1 MNNAQSKFSLLL
13 VDDEPQVLSVLK
25 EIFSREGY
33 HTHTALSGH
42 DALAVLGGARID
54 AALID
59 LKMPGMDGLSLL
71 KQIQK
76 NHPLTM
82 VIILTGY
89 GGVDDAVEAIKLGAV
104 DFLEKPFPPE
114 GLCARVAQLHKIWKL
129 REENRNLRAKMG
141 FQFGFDQLVGNSTAM
156 LKLKDMIT
164 QVGPTD
170 ATILVQGETGTGKE
184 LVARAIHYHSPRSQ
198 NSFVPVDCASISETV
213 MESELFGHVKGA
225 FTGAHVS
232 TLGLIRAADKGTLF
246 MDEVGDLS
254 PSIQVKLLRTIQE
267 KEVRPVG
274 SSRSYEVDVRI
285 LAATNRDLAGEV
297 ARGNF
302 REELLYRLNV
312 LTITVPPLRDRNE
325 DIPLLA
331 RYFLKRFSTDCSP
344 VKEISREALF
354 CLQSY
359 SWPGNVRELENV
371 VRRAVA
377 LGRGD
382 TILPEDLPPNL
393 YSQPGKASQS
403 IARPSDDSLA
413 AYEKTCIQ
421 NALAKSGNN
430 RKRAAQILGIGEATL
445 YRKIKKYRIKTPLR
459 DLPG

>member
-25 EIFSREGY
+25 EIFSKEGY

-42 DALAVLGGARID
+42 DALAVLGKVRVD

-71 KQIQK
+71 KEIRK
-76 NHPLTM
+76 SYPLIM

-89 GGVDDAVEAIKLGAV
+89 GGVNDAVEAMKFGAV
-104 DFLEKPFPPE
+104 DFLEKPLSPDA
-114 GLCARVAQLHKIWKL
+114 LRARVAQPHKIWEL
-129 REENRNLRAKMG
+129 REENRNLRDKLE
-141 FQFGFDQLVGNSTAM
+141 FQFGFDQLVGNSTPM
-156 LKLKDMIT
+156 LKLEEMIT

-184 LVARAIHYHSPRSQ
+184 LVSRAIHYHSSRSQ
-198 NSFVPVDCASISETV
+198 KSFVPVDCASISETV

-246 MDEVGDLS
+246 MDEVGEFS

-274 SSRSYEVDVRI
+274 SSKSYEIDVRI
-285 LAATNRDLAGEV
+285 LAATNRDLVGEV

-312 LTITVPPLRDRNE
+312 LTINVPPLRDRKE

-354 CLQSY
+354 CLENY
-359 SWPGNVRELENV
+359 NWPGNVREIENV
-371 VRRAVA
+371 IRRAVA
-377 LGRGD
+377 LGTED

-393 YSQPGKASQS
+393 YNPPAKGSQGVAC
-403 IARPSDDSLA
+403 PSDDSLA

-430 RKRAAQILGIGEATL
+430 RRRAAQILGIGEATL
-445 YRKIKKYRIKTPLR
+445 YRKIKKHRIRSQPL
-459 DLPG
+459 